1 MIAGGG
7 NKLPY
12 GNFPRLILAWLC
24 TETVRTQSRVLV
36 LGRSLAKFMKTLGVY
51 SSGGGRDQIK
61 LRNQMRRLFGCSVQL
76 SYKEENVERF
86 VNSYIAE
93 SGEYWWNPQRPKQ
106 SLTVGQQDRTER
118 EFLQRDYPPS
128 RPDRHEHPHGPEA
141 MFSGPRFLPVA
152 HLPHLYASCSATDH
166 LETVVPAVR
175 LTPLQSQ
182 RQAHRP
188 KLPLP
193 SSARAKEDQAGLA
206 GPELRNGSGR
216 PDPASLNTDYRAAQ
230 SRSASELVSL
240 FPAQGSPPDGLASCG
255 CPLWGVLKPLKATP
269 GGASCGFFPQVPVV
283 SGSFP
288 RAKRIPPPPQNTCKA
303 HTHTNSKTI
312 S

>member
-1 MIAGGG
+1 MARKRNGLVPVGEAFSDPSRPLKAIREASPQAQRHFSQADQVDQLITAREAGPDRGFKARLMALCSLPRTNPGNRLQYKRVNGPYTLYIIAGGG

-24 TETVRTQSRVLV
+24 TEAVRTQSRVLV

-93 SGEYWWNPQRPKQ
+93 SGEYWWNPQRPEQ
-106 SLTVGQQDRTER
+106 SSLWDSKIELS
-118 EFLQRDYPPS
+118 EKFFNEII
-128 RPDRHEHPHGPEA
+128 RH
-141 MFSGPRFLPVA
+141 PVPIDMNTLA
-152 HLPHLYASCSATDH
+152 ALKRCSLGLDLYLWLNLPHLYASCSATDH

-188 KLPLP
+188 KLPP
-193 SSARAKEDQAGLA
+193 GGFARVEEDQAGLA
-206 GPELRNGSGR
+206 GFELLHGF
-216 PDPASLNTDYRAAQ
+216 RA
-230 SRSASELVSL
+230 
-240 FPAQGSPPDGLASCG
+240 P
-255 CPLWGVLKPLKATP
+255 
-269 GGASCGFFPQVPVV
+269 
-283 SGSFP
+283 
-288 RAKRIPPPPQNTCKA
+288 
-303 HTHTNSKTI
+303 
-312 S
+312 